1 MEGSTLTPAE
11 VQLLRE
17 KAQATPP
24 PGMAKLAMWV
34 EVGLGKVLDTA
45 HIAAIV
51 ETPAPAKSVK
61 PAAKA
66 TVKSVDKLAPTT
78 RRAARA
84 RHPDMERKLIDRI
97 EKKTRK
103 SLPALAREGH
113 PILSIRSLVK
123 IANEILGATEET
135 GVGKGWANSFRE
147 RNRIRAKDIVV
158 QDGED
163 EGKNVPDDET
173 TFAEASDTGVPSRR
187 STKAVVQDW
196 LYADSDGVDSFDGNE
211 SSEFVPLEEEEKEDD
226 SDRQE
231 VPVANEG
238 RENGEVN
245 LNVSPNSLRR
255 KGPSPRTKLLC

>member
-1 MEGSTLTPAE
+1 M
-11 VQLLRE
+11 
-17 KAQATPP
+17 
-24 PGMAKLAMWV
+24 
-34 EVGLGKVLDTA
+34 GKVLDTA
-45 HIAAIV
+45 DIAAIL

-97 EKKTRK
+97 EKKTSK

-163 EGKNVPDDET
+163 EGRT
-173 TFAEASDTGVPSRR
+173 AGGIG
-187 STKAVVQDW
+187 
-196 LYADSDGVDSFDGNE
+196 DGVGEDSE
-211 SSEFVPLEEEEKEDD
+211 QCREREKIEKALKTVIAKLRPVLIKMLEENNATLNARTDKKIEATKKTLDTRMDKIEA
-226 SDRQE
+226 
-231 VPVANEG
+231 ANSKTKKTLNAFME
-238 RENGEVN
+238 EVN
-245 LNVSPNSLRR
+245 S
-255 KGPSPRTKLLC
+255 KTKKIELWWS